1 MYDHLFNLRILHVRI
16 IGELL
21 RFISFITFPDLPIL
35 YFNIMS
41 SSWLKMS
48 LNDFSLRVTNF
59 WPKYIFEYIFDY
71 QSRLWLYWAVNRVNV
86 IRASWKREYC
96 SQGNSPEY
104 IKVIK
109 IYMIYM
115 MTCIPHTDASVSMY
129 LLCLCF
135 SRGGELAGYSEAAL
149 VEIHDPGFDRHRGQL
164 SGP

>member
-16 IGELL
+16 IVELL
-21 RFISFITFPDLPIL
+21 CFISFITFPDLPIL
-35 YFNIMS
+35 YFNIKS

-86 IRASWKREYC
+86 ITASWKREYC

-109 IYMIYM
+109 IY
-115 MTCIPHTDASVSMY
+115 TVCSPDDVHSTHW
-129 LLCLCF
+129 CF
-135 SRGGELAGYSEAAL
+135 SIYVSSLSLFFQGRGTCWLFWSSAGGNTWSW
-149 VEIHDPGFDRHRGQL
+149 VW
-164 SGP
+164 